1 MTIDI
6 EIKNTVE
13 NDLTSVLKIH
23 KLAFPDEPSV
33 AVLTDDLL
41 KDDTAEPRISLLAY
55 DADKPVGHIL
65 FTKASIENGDDNTLM
80 HILAPL
86 AVLPE
91 YQNKGIGGMLIAE
104 GLKRLKEIGSKVV
117 FVLGHIHF
125 YPKHGFINDAGNLG
139 YPAPYPIPE
148 DVKDAWM
155 VMALTSEGLINKGKV
170 ICAKAMDSPEHWS
183 E

>member
-1 MTIDI
+1 MHKYST
-6 EIKNTVE
+6 KASKSFN
-13 NDLTSVLKIH
+13 LKKIINE
-23 KLAFPDEPSV
+23 AFPDDPSV
-33 AVLTDDLL
+33 ALLTNDLI

-55 DADKPVGHIL
+55 DNDKAVGHIL
-65 FTKASIENGDDNTLM
+65 FTKATIENGDDNTLM

-91 YQNKGIGGMLIAE
+91 YQNKGIGGLLIAE
-104 GLKRLKEIGSKVV
+104 GLKKLKEIGSKVV
-117 FVLGHIHF
+117 FVLGHITY

-148 DVKDAWM
+148 KVKDAWM
-155 VMALTSEGLINKGKV
+155 VMPLTSDGLINKGKV
-170 ICAKAMDSPEHWS
+170 ICAKAMDKPEYWR